1 MRFITLFCSGISSA
15 VLYVVTLFM
24 VAVSWLYGTIGIAL
38 ETATNI
44 VDYHLGGQLDLFE
57 EALNGK
63 QNRKKLK

>member
-1 MRFITLFCSGISSA
+1 
-15 VLYVVTLFM
+15 M